1 MSQFDQ
7 FRGRPLTRPHSLS
20 ISSTSSGVTPLSSD
34 EPSGQSS
41 SDHPLGPPI
50 DLHDVVDVS
59 FLEPDPVDPLGLSHT
74 SASENE
80 AGGHMQSAERWGHIP
95 MGTFRRT
102 RESGAIIGD
111 GASTSWTAETP
122 RVKPADAPFTPAS
135 ASRILKSSPFSE
147 IAWQSRPPKG
157 TRRRLKPSKNLAIS
171 PVILPVRDGDRT
183 PTMITHPSS
192 TNSPP
197 NEQQRKSRKEQRRE
211 SKMKRKSLGPVHHQH
226 QHRQR
231 QHQHFHHSHH
241 PNMKSRSTNAIQRT
255 NFFNSPT
262 SSVPPLNL

>member
-1 MSQFDQ
+1 M
-7 FRGRPLTRPHSLS
+7 
-20 ISSTSSGVTPLSSD
+20 TPLSSE
-34 EPSGQSS
+34 EPSDQLS

-59 FLEPDPVDPLGLSHT
+59 FLEPEPVDPLGLSQA

-80 AGGHMQSAERWGHIP
+80 TGRHMQSVERWGHIP

-111 GASTSWTAETP
+111 GVSTSWTAETP
-122 RVKPADAPFTPAS
+122 RVKPADSPFTPAS
-135 ASRILKSSPFSE
+135 ASSILKSSPFSE
-147 IAWQSRPPKG
+147 IAWHSRPPKG
-157 TRRRLKPSKNLAIS
+157 TRRRLKPSRSIAIS

-183 PTMITHPSS
+183 PTTITHPSS

-197 NEQQRKSRKEQRRE
+197 NEQQRKNRKEQRRE
-211 SKMKRKSLGPVHHQH
+211 FKMKRKNLGPVHH

-241 PNMKSRSTNAIQRT
+241 PNMKPRSTNSIQRI
-255 NFFNSPT
+255 NFFSSPT